1 MFLGLLLIL
10 LGILMLLT
18 RLEIIPGG
26 VWDYFW
32 PVLVIALG
40 GSIIFRDKKR

>member
-1 MFLGLLLIL
+1 MFIGILLIL

-18 RLEIIPGG
+18 RLDLIPGG

-32 PVLVIALG
+32 PVIVIALG
-40 GSIIFRDKKR
+40 GSIIFRRKQN

>member
-1 MFLGLLLIL
+1 MFIGILLIL

-18 RLEIIPGG
+18 RLDMIPGG

-32 PVLVIALG
+32 PVIVIALG
-40 GSIIFRDKKR
+40 GSIIFRQKRR